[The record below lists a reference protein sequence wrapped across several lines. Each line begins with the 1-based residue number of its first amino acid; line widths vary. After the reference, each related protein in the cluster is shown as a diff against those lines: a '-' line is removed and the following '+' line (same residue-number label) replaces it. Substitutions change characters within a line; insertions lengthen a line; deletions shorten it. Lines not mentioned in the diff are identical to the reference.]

1 MSSFFPKYF
10 WPIGPPPVFTEK
22 TLETA
27 LVYMMCND
35 EDISAIVGVKVFP
48 VIISRSALLPVITYQ
63 LIDSDYDYTLDG
75 SINLVRCR
83 YQLNCWAVTY
93 KVARQLGN
101 AVKAL
106 FDAYSGTVLDIPIR
120 RIEIADESDM
130 VEPPELEAL
139 KRFGKR
145 VDLMVWY
152 HEQI

>member
-1 MSSFFPKYF
+1 MSAFFPKYF
-10 WPIGPPPVFTEK
+10 WMVGSLGVIAGA

-27 LVYMMCND
+27 LVFKMCD
-35 EDISAIVGVKVFP
+35 DVDISAIVGARVFP
-48 VIISRSALLPVITYQ
+48 VIIARSALLPVITYQ
-63 LIDSDYDYTLDG
+63 LIDSDYGYTLDG
-75 SINLVRCR
+75 AINLVQCR

-93 KVARQLGN
+93 KVARQLAL

-145 VDLMVWY
+145 IDIIVWY
-152 HEQI
+152 HEQT